1 VAPDGTRAQ
10 REAGGRPADGVA
22 GDLEVEEDASG
33 SADGERRPGV
43 GSDPAKDPS
52 VAEQPVEDAVLRAI
66 DEGRRRIS
74 RRTWPL
80 LSTGLLGGID
90 VGTGVL
96 ALLFVEHETHS
107 KLLAGLAFSIGFIAL
122 SLARSEL
129 FTEDFLVPVTT
140 VIARQA
146 RFRMLIRLWVGTLV
160 ANLVGGWL
168 FTLLIIAGFP
178 QFADTAVEAG
188 AHYVDLGLGVKAFSL
203 AVLGGAVITLMTWM
217 QHTTTSVGVRLVPAV
232 TAGFL
237 LGGAQLN
244 HAIVNSLLMF
254 ASLHTGHAPF
264 GYLQWAQTAGFAA
277 VGNVVGGLLLVTLL
291 RVFQTPHTIQRERAN
306 PALGVPVGDRR
317 REGREGTEG

>member
-1 VAPDGTRAQ
+1 VTVEGTRAGSQ
-10 REAGGRPADGVA
+10 RAAAPSSADDE
-22 GDLEVEEDASG
+22 DLAVEEDRSTQED
-33 SADGERRPGV
+33 DGERRPGV
-43 GSDPAKDPS
+43 GSDPEQDPS
-52 VAEQPVEDAVLRAI
+52 VAEQPVEEAVLRAI

-74 RRTWPL
+74 RRTSAL
-80 LSTGLLGGID
+80 LATGVLGGID

-107 KLLAGLAFSIGFIAL
+107 KLLAGLAFSVGFIAL

-146 RFRMLIRLWVGTLV
+146 RVRMLVRLWVGTLL
-160 ANLVGGWL
+160 ANLAGGWL
-168 FTLLIIAGFP
+168 FTLLIVRGFP
-178 QFADTAVEAG
+178 DFQQTAVEAG
-188 AHYVDLGLGVKAFSL
+188 AHYVDLGFGVRAFAL

-217 QHTTTSVGVRLVPAV
+217 QHSTTSVGVRLVPAV

-254 ASLHTGHAPF
+254 ASLHTGHATF
-264 GYLQWAQTAGFAA
+264 GYLQWAETAGFAA
-277 VGNVVGGLLLVTLL
+277 FGNIVGGLVLVTLL
-291 RVFQTPHTIQRERAN
+291 RVFQSPHTIQRERDR
-306 PALGVPVGDRR
+306 PALGVPVGDDRR
-317 REGREGTEG
+317 VGDGD

>member
-1 VAPDGTRAQ
+1 MAQ
-10 REAGGRPADGVA
+10 ART
-22 GDLEVEEDASG
+22 EDATEDE
-33 SADGERRPGV
+33 ATRPGV
-43 GSDPAKDPS
+43 GSDPAQDPE
-52 VAEQPVEDAVLRAI
+52 VAEQPVEDALTRAI

-74 RRTWPL
+74 RKTWPL
-80 LSTGLLGGID
+80 LATGVLGGID

-107 KLLAGLAFSIGFIAL
+107 AVLAGLAFTVGFIAL

-168 FTLLIIAGFP
+168 FTYLIMKGFP
-178 QFADTAVEAG
+178 QYADTAIEAG
-188 AHYVDLGLGVKAFSL
+188 HHYVQLGLGGKAFSL
-203 AVLGGAVITLMTWM
+203 AILGGAVITLMTWM
-217 QHTTTSVGVRLVPAV
+217 QHTTESVGIRLVPAI

-237 LGGAQLN
+237 LAGTQLN

-254 ASLHTGHAPF
+254 AALHTGHAPF

-277 VGNVVGGLLLVTLL
+277 VGNVVGGVLLVTLL
-291 RVFQTPHTIQRERAN
+291 RVFQSPHTVQREREN
-306 PALGVPVGDRR
+306 PALGVPIGDDRR
-317 REGREGTEG
+317 HGDGPRGDQPTDEPGI